1 MDPLTP
7 SMEMSAMQVRRDE
20 IEQRLAAGEHA
31 RAKRLLAGFWRSSP
45 QASTARYVLARH
57 EQLKERFPVE
67 RRRIAI
73 LRSFTLEPLEA
84 MLRAEALVEAQ
95 LELQVRFGEFNAYM
109 QEALDPN
116 SWLGEACPEAII
128 LAVQTR
134 DIAPELWHGYASLS
148 ADEELAT
155 SQRVASELE
164 MVIDALRERLD
175 AAIVVHGLEAPP
187 MPAWGRWTQTLS
199 AARPA
204 RCARSI
210 GGCRRRR
217 GSARESTSSTT
228 TA

>member
-1 MDPLTP
+1 EAQVEGRADVAARGPGIQSGRQVGSGRNGGGVLAAHDGRLTMDPLTP

-128 LAVQTR
+128 LAV
-134 DIAPELWHGYASLS
+134 
-148 ADEELAT
+148 
-155 SQRVASELE
+155 
-164 MVIDALRERLD
+164 
-175 AAIVVHGLEAPP
+175 
-187 MPAWGRWTQTLS
+187 
-199 AARPA
+199 
-204 RCARSI
+204 
-210 GGCRRRR
+210 
-217 GSARESTSSTT
+217 
-228 TA
+228 